1 MSCLVDVGILEENGE
16 LTQIAKEKFI
26 EEVQDILI
34 YGTEA
39 IPENKKPLFT
49 DGVILDPNPNPE
61 SLPDLKDPMFEDFQ
75 KNWFTRYKEIANT
88 LNVKSNFSLL
98 PAIADP
104 LALAGSAF
112 NTELP
117 PLEFPT
123 GFLPYFAGLIPQK
136 LLIDLGDAG
145 LEEFL
150 SPAGPVKLIKT
161 LISVKAP
168 PIPPIPSIPIITPPI
183 PPVIVVLPSP
193 PITDQEI
200 IDLQAALSIELT
212 QAEPIPQIQLSPELV
227 LSDLAA
233 KQFAPVTA
241 IPKLLADLITKLPS
255 LLMKI
260 GNVKEVMKEICKMVK
275 DSGVGGKIE
284 ETSTIEKAANS
295 VLSRKISEMLL
306 VASMSSTIGSA
317 PGSATTSVTQI
328 TSGKEKP
335 YKSKPKKASEP
346 VKKKTPAE
354 KAYLYATGYEG
365 SYFSH
370 PNKQFQYIS
379 ALFYREYSIA
389 EDEDGKYNL
398 WGMPIETIDEND
410 SSNSSIAKDDIISDS
425 NGWQKKLGKS
435 KNSPNGSQNSPNG
448 KTPVFS
454 DDAPDS
460 PFAFKLNDP
469 KDVKIL
475 KAAPVTFNNGFTKR
489 VARDAEKQSS
499 CGMFLRACIRA
510 AGCNNFS
517 FLSQYQNGTALS
529 SLLGIG
535 LMRNYRWVP
544 ESADDKNPSI
554 LGDINAELNAKEGEP
569 SPVAAVLKEIHANWD
584 RTLGALPN
592 TIDEAIRCIT
602 INANKNGKQKQPINA
617 LINDWGTTVATATGP
632 IVPNIPWLK
641 RYMKDLDKKA
651 IIYGVE
657 LEKLALSGKF
667 PKLDQGDAVLLLRT
681 IRENPD
687 KGTEP
692 GSEHILLVAHERL
705 ADNFGNHEES
715 KETQIR
721 GLDSPISAIEG
732 GALDDGNL
740 DPKPKIKYNPYY
752 KVEHAA
758 LGAWK
763 GEFEYIHPKSQAY
776 AINHRKDGAKQYQ
789 WLDPA
794 LEAIGV
800 ANLTNAPPPLPDAA
814 EIYLEGKVEL
824 PNPRPTAILSV
835 IYNRGFTKRGGM
847 LGLENNS
854 GPGFYLGC
862 TSIARTAKSTN
873 EAAFHSGADVGLS
886 PGARKIVAIIKTN
899 NYCNELENKDE
910 GYVAIN
916 YMDSHP
922 ALGSYDSYVNSI
934 SAETL
939 NRIAYDTLDGIFD
952 AKLLSNIPTPQQK

>member
-49 DGVILDPNPNPE
+49 DGEILDPNPNPE

-112 NTELP
+112 NAELP

-150 SPAGPVKLIKT
+150 SPDGPAKLTKT

-168 PIPPIPSIPIITPPI
+168 PVPPIPSIPIVTPPI
-183 PPVIVVLPSP
+183 PPIIVVPPSP
-193 PITDQEI
+193 PISDQEI

-335 YKSKPKKASEP
+335 YKSKPKKAPKP

-354 KAYLYATGYEG
+354 KAYNYATGYQG
-365 SYFSH
+365 SYFSN
-370 PNKQFQYIS
+370 PQKQLQYIT

-389 EDEDGKYNL
+389 GDPEGKYNL
-398 WGMPIETIDEND
+398 WGMPIETIDEQD
-410 SSNSSIAKDDIISDS
+410 SINKEDIIKDS
-425 NGWQKKLGKS
+425 NGWGKKLGK
-435 KNSPNGSQNSPNG
+435 KYNQPNG
-448 KTPVFS
+448 KTPVLS
-454 DDAPDS
+454 PLLPDAPN
-460 PFAFKLNDP
+460 AFSLNNP
-469 KDVKIL
+469 ADVKIL
-475 KAAPVTFNNGFTKR
+475 KAAPVTYNSGFTVR
-489 VARDAEKQSS
+489 ANRDAEKQSS
-499 CGMFLRACIRA
+499 CAMFLRACIRA

-517 FLSQYQNGTALS
+517 FLSQYQNSTALT
-529 SLLGIG
+529 SLIGIG

-554 LGDINAELNAKEGEP
+554 LGDINAELNTKEGDT
-569 SPVAAVLKEIHANWD
+569 SPVAEVLKEIKANWSPVHG
-584 RTLGALPN
+584 RSPN
-592 TIDEAIRCIT
+592 TIDEAIQRIK
-602 INANKNGKQKQPINA
+602 IEAKIDEKKNKNNKIGV
-617 LINDWGTTVATATGP
+617 LIRDWGTKAEAINGP
-632 IVPNIPWLK
+632 IVPNTPWLK
-641 RYMKDLDKKA
+641 RYMKDVDKKA
-651 IIYGVE
+651 IIYGAD
-657 LEKLALSGKF
+657 LENLAISGVF
-667 PKLDQGDAVLLLRT
+667 PKLEQGDAVLILHT
-681 IRENPD
+681 VGEDPEQ
-687 KGTEP
+687 GTEE
-692 GSEHILLVAHERL
+692 STEHVLLVSMTRPS
-705 ADNFGNHEES
+705 DDFGYTEEVS
-715 KETQIR
+715 TKIPHLNQ
-721 GLDSPISAIEG
+721 PISAIEG

-740 DPKPKIKYNPYY
+740 DPKQKIKYNRYY
-752 KVEHAA
+752 KVVDAA

-763 GEFEYIHPKSQAY
+763 GEFDYRDPGSQTY
-776 AINHRKDGAKQYQ
+776 ARDRQK
-789 WLDPA
+789 
-794 LEAIGV
+794 E
-800 ANLTNAPPPLPDAA
+800 NAPKKSWLSPTLMTLGVKAKKSPTQ

-824 PNPRPTAILSV
+824 PNPRATAILPV
-835 IYNRGFTKRGGM
+835 NYNRGFTKKSGPHGDRD
-847 LGLENNS
+847 NK

-862 TSIARTAKSTN
+862 TSIARTAKFNNKDAYHT
-873 EAAFHSGADVGLS
+873 GDDVGLH
-886 PGARKIVAIIKTN
+886 PRARKIVAIIKTN

-916 YMDSHP
+916 YMDSHR
-922 ALGSYDSYVNSI
+922 ALGSYDSYVESI

-939 NRIAYDTLDGIFD
+939 NRIAYDTLGQIFD
-952 AKLLSNIPTPQQK
+952 ANLLSNIPTP